1 MELPQRLILNRIE
14 LRTWSNEVRVQPRD
28 VNQVEL
34 RVDIG
39 ICEGNV
45 LLKAELSGFNVDCEE
60 HR

>member
-1 MELPQRLILNRIE
+1 
-14 LRTWSNEVRVQPRD
+14 
-28 VNQVEL
+28 
-34 RVDIG
+34 VDIG